1 MTLASPWVSGFG
13 IPGDEPG
20 PVPTGNRAKVRIANR
35 FLHQREFSLRSI
47 EMKNVQKGFTLIE
60 LMIVVAIIGI
70 LAAVAIP
77 AYQDYT
83 VKAKVQEG
91 VNISNPARTS
101 LGIACSEAALVA
113 NLSQTGTVLGLA
125 APGTYSGTYVQSVT
139 TAVQSPSSVTVT
151 IAYTGIGSAITAGD
165 TVAYS
170 GSCGAGGLTWTIR
183 GTIEDKYL
191 PKQ

>member
-1 MTLASPWVSGFG
+1 MK
-13 IPGDEPG
+13 
-20 PVPTGNRAKVRIANR
+20 KV
-35 FLHQREFSLRSI
+35 Q
-47 EMKNVQKGFTLIE
+47 QGFTLIE

-91 VNISNPARTS
+91 VNISNPARTA

-113 NLSQTGTVLGLA
+113 GLSQTGTILGLA
-125 APGTYSGTYVQSVT
+125 ASGTYNGTYVNSVT
-139 TAVQSPSSVTVT
+139 TAVASPSSVTVT
-151 IAYTGIGSAITAGD
+151 IVYTGIGSAVTAGQ
-165 TVAYS
+165 TVTYS
-170 GSCGAGGLTWTIR
+170 GNCGAGGLTWTIT
-183 GTIEDKYL
+183 GSIEDKFL

>member
-1 MTLASPWVSGFG
+1 MK
-13 IPGDEPG
+13 
-20 PVPTGNRAKVRIANR
+20 KV
-35 FLHQREFSLRSI
+35 Q
-47 EMKNVQKGFTLIE
+47 QGFTLIE

-91 VNISNPARTS
+91 VNVSNPARTA

-113 NLSQTGTVLGLA
+113 GLSQTGVTLGLSSA
-125 APGTYSGTYVQSVT
+125 TVYNGTYVKSVT
-139 TAVQSPSSVTVT
+139 TGVTSATDVTVT
-151 IAYTGIGSAITAGD
+151 IVYTAIGSEVTDNSTVVYTGE
-165 TVAYS
+165 
-170 GSCGAGGLTWTIR
+170 CGPGGLKWTLS
-183 GTIEDKYL
+183 GGVETKYL

>member
-1 MTLASPWVSGFG
+1 MK
-13 IPGDEPG
+13 
-20 PVPTGNRAKVRIANR
+20 KV
-35 FLHQREFSLRSI
+35 Q
-47 EMKNVQKGFTLIE
+47 QGFTLIE

-91 VNISNPARTS
+91 VNVSNPARTA

-113 NLSQTGTVLGLA
+113 GLAQTGTVLALEQPSA
-125 APGTYSGTYVQSVT
+125 YNGTYIRTVT
-139 TAVQSPSSVTVT
+139 TNVADTTTVTVT
-151 IAYTGIGSAITAGD
+151 IVYTGIGSAITGGENVVY
-165 TVAYS
+165 T
-170 GSCGAGGLTWTIR
+170 GTCGAGGLKWVIS
-183 GTIEDKYL
+183 GSVAQKYL